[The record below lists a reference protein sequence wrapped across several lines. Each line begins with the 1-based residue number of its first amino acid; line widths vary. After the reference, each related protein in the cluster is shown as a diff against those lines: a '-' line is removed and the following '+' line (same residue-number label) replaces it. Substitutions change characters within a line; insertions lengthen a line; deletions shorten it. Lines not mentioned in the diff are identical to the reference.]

1 MIESFFNPGKVSLSP
16 YKELVAYEYLWAKPD
31 SSLKSIA
38 EMLTRRDVLPSVVLE
53 EENMA
58 LFPESAEK
66 IKEIEAFLEQKLK
79 AEPCFS
85 ILLKE
90 SPQYPDKLLDAKHPI
105 DLFYYCGNPDLI
117 NKKCISIVGTRQLSD
132 DGAKRTRQL
141 VRELSKYDVVIVS
154 GLARGTDTIALHE
167 AIHQYKLSVIG
178 VIGTPIDEYYPKEN
192 RSLQDLIASEH
203 LLISQVPF
211 FKYKNQ
217 PFKTKRIYFIE
228 RDATM
233 AALSD
238 ATIIVEASD
247 TSGTLKQAQAC
258 IEQGRKLFIL
268 NSCFDNPQIK
278 WPAKYEEKG
287 AIRVRS
293 FQDILTNM
301 DGL

>member
-1 MIESFFNPGKVSLSP
+1 MIENFFNPGKVSISP
-16 YKELVAYEYLWAKPD
+16 YKELVAYEYLWAKPN

-38 EMLTRRDVLPSVVLE
+38 EMLTRRDVLPSVVLA
-53 EENMA
+53 EENTA

-66 IKEIEAFLEQKLK
+66 IKEIEVFLEQKLK
-79 AEPCFS
+79 TDPCFS

-90 SPQYPDKLLDAKHPI
+90 SPQYPEKLLDAKHPI
-105 DLFYYCGNPDLI
+105 DLFYYCGNPDLS
-117 NKKCISIVGTRQLSD
+117 NKKCVSIVGTRQLSD

-217 PFKTKRIYFIE
+217 PFKTKRIYFVE

-268 NSCFDNPQIK
+268 NSCFDNPHIK